1 MSKKIKEKSVKEL
14 STRYANINHCF
25 VVNYR
30 GMDASK
36 MNNFRSFLLENKIKV
51 NVVKNS
57 VLVHSLANVNSSFDK
72 MTPIIDGPVAIV
84 YSTEGDSIN
93 AAKKLLAWVNKN
105 KLPEI
110 KGGYVEGSL
119 FGIADIK
126 KLSQVPSRAVL
137 LTQLAY
143 AFQGPTTKLARA
155 LNEVISKFARVM
167 EQKANKG

>member
-1 MSKKIKEKSVKEL
+1 MSKKLKEKSVKEL
-14 STRYANINHCF
+14 STRYSGLTHCF

-36 MNNFRSFLLENKIKV
+36 MNGFRSFLRESKIKV

-57 VLVHSLANVNSSFDK
+57 TLKYSLAKVSASFDK
-72 MTPIIDGPVAIV
+72 MSPIIDGPVAIV
-84 YSTEGDSIN
+84 YSTEGDSIM
-93 AAKKLLAWVNKN
+93 AAKKLITWVNKN

-110 KGGYVEGSL
+110 KGGYVEGNL
-119 FGIADIK
+119 FGVADVK
-126 KLSQVPSRAVL
+126 KLSQTPSREVL

-143 AFQGPTTKLARA
+143 AFKGPSTKLARA
-155 LNEVISKFARVM
+155 LNEVIAKFARVM